1 MARKQKTK
9 QSKEQPKNK
18 LENNRQSIATYGSDD
33 TMGAPLTVEV
43 TATTGR
49 LEMLEENRKVTLQA
63 SLHFGDDVHSAWG
76 NVPKTEVVSGLLD
89 VEFTQ
94 VQKIDKDARG
104 DAQFV
109 RTKAETN
116 VTHQESRTH
125 EGETEQQRLQP
136 RENTLRKRP
145 TEGMPRRLICEARA
159 PFHLVH
165 VNPGV
170 DGCRYLKMSTTQHTE
185 EATKGRSTLAR

>member
-1 MARKQKTK
+1 MAREQKTK
-9 QSKEQPKNK
+9 QGEEQAKDELKN
-18 LENNRQSIATYGSDD
+18 NGQNIATYGSDD
-33 TMGAPLTVEV
+33 TTGAPLTVKV

-49 LEMLEENRKVTLQA
+49 LEALEENRKVTLQA

-76 NVPKTEVVSGLLD
+76 NITKTEIVPGLPD

-94 VQKIDKDARG
+94 VQKVDKDARG

-125 EGETEQQRLQP
+125 EGETEQQR
-136 RENTLRKRP
+136 
-145 TEGMPRRLICEARA
+145 
-159 PFHLVH
+159 
-165 VNPGV
+165 
-170 DGCRYLKMSTTQHTE
+170 
-185 EATKGRSTLAR
+185 

>member
-1 MARKQKTK
+1 MAREQKTK

-33 TMGAPLTVEV
+33 TMGAPVMVEV
-43 TATTGR
+43 TATMGR

-63 SLHFGDDVHSAWG
+63 SFHFGDDVHSAWG

-94 VQKIDKDARG
+94 VQKVDKDARG

-136 RENTLRKRP
+136 RQNTLRKRL
-145 TEGMPRRLICEARA
+145 TEGMPRRLIREARA

-170 DGCRYLKMSTTQHTE
+170 DGCRYLKMSTTQHTQKRPRRAE
-185 EATKGRSTLAR
+185 VLS

>member
-1 MARKQKTK
+1 MARKTKNKTIIK
-9 QSKEQPKNK
+9 TPSQPRGGTRTKNKTSKEQPKSK
-18 LENNRQSIATYGSDD
+18 LENNRQSVATYRSDD
-33 TMGAPLTVEV
+33 TAGAPLTVEV

-49 LEMLEENRKVTLQA
+49 LETLEENRKVTLQA

-76 NVPKTEVVSGLLD
+76 NITKTEVVSGLPD

-94 VQKIDKDARG
+94 VQKVDKDARG

-136 RENTLRKRP
+136 RQNTLR
-145 TEGMPRRLICEARA
+145 
-159 PFHLVH
+159 
-165 VNPGV
+165 
-170 DGCRYLKMSTTQHTE
+170 
-185 EATKGRSTLAR
+185 

>member
-1 MARKQKTK
+1 
-9 QSKEQPKNK
+9 
-18 LENNRQSIATYGSDD
+18 
-33 TMGAPLTVEV
+33 MGAPLTVEV

-63 SLHFGDDVHSAWG
+63 SFHFGDDVHSAWG

-94 VQKIDKDARG
+94 VQKVDKDARG

-109 RTKAETN
+109 QTKAKTN
-116 VTHQESRTH
+116 LTHQESRTH

-136 RENTLRKRP
+136 RQNTLR
-145 TEGMPRRLICEARA
+145 
-159 PFHLVH
+159 
-165 VNPGV
+165 
-170 DGCRYLKMSTTQHTE
+170 
-185 EATKGRSTLAR
+185 